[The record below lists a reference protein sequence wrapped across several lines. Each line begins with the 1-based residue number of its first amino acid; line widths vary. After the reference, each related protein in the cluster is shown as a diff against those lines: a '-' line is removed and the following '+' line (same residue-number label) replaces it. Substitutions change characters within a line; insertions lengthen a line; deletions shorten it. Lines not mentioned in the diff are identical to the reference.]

1 MTVVGA
7 IVAYL
12 GMGLLLYVFG
22 FSGTRY
28 FKELPVALVLLM
40 GLVTM
45 VLWLPLALVEL
56 CNDMRCNGDH
66 LTDYWDDLD
75 DK

>member
-12 GMGLLLYVFG
+12 SMGLLLYLFG

-28 FKELPVALVLLM
+28 FKELPVAPVLLM
-40 GLVTM
+40 GLVMM
-45 VLWLPLALVEL
+45 VLWLPLALIAL
-56 CNDMRCNGDH
+56 CNNMRDNGDY
-66 LTDYWDDLD
+66 LANYWDDQD